1 MAQGSFM
8 TALVVNI
15 ARLVFPERSKVP
27 RFLQVLIV
35 MIVVALLTALIAWA
49 GS

>member
-1 MAQGSFM
+1 M

>member
-1 MAQGSFM
+1 MARGSFI
-8 TALVVNI
+8 TAVVVNI

-35 MIVVALLTALIAWA
+35 MMVVLLITALIAWA
-49 GS
+49 GA